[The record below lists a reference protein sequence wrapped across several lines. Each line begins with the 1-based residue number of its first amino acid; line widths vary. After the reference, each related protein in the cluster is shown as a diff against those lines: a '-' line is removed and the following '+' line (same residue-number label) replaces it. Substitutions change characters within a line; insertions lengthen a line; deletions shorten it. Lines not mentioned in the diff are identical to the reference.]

1 MSQQISNVPPLPP
14 PPAAPTLP
22 AEGSIQQMPIIVKKA
37 STAWAVAAIF
47 IVAFLLVGIP
57 LGITFIMWNRAAVN
71 APTQL
76 GGAMRDLAADML
88 QPRTTVNEFVFA
100 SVQDMQRQQKL
111 VVLQTTVDADV
122 TREEGST
129 SWGMYWGTNVARVAV
144 HGAHV
149 QYYVDLTTLSTGDF
163 VYDAAAKT
171 LTVTLPQPRLD
182 TSMVS
187 IDPGQIQTLDLR
199 GGWMRWN
206 KEETRDNAIAELKPK
221 IITQGSTP
229 FMQKEA
235 RDAGKEAMTRF
246 LAPLMINLMKDGVK
260 LSVVY
265 RGVEG

>member
-1 MSQQISNVPPLPP
+1 MSQQISNVPPPPLPAP
-14 PPAAPTLP
+14 PPAA
-22 AEGSIQQMPIIVKKA
+22 EGAFQPMPIIVKKA
-37 STAWAVAAIF
+37 STAWAVAAVF
-47 IVAFLLVGIP
+47 IAAFLIVGIP
-57 LGITFIMWNRAAVN
+57 LGITFILWSRAAMN

-76 GGAMRDLAADML
+76 GNAMRDLAADVL

-149 QYYVDLTTLSTGDF
+149 QYYIDLTTLSTGDF
-163 VYDAAAKT
+163 IYDAPAKT
-171 LTVTLPQPRLD
+171 LTVTLPPPRLD

-206 KEETRDNAIAELKPK
+206 KEETRDNAITELRPK
-221 IITQGSTP
+221 IIIEASVP
-229 FMQKEA
+229 LMQKEA
-235 RDAGKEAMTRF
+235 REAGQEAVTRF
-246 LAPLMINLMKDGVK
+246 MSPLMTNLSKEGITLNVR
-260 LSVVY
+260 Y
-265 RGVEG
+265 RDARG